1 MVAKTVKRKIH
12 FYAIKF
18 PKYDDKGG
26 LAYVPPESVL
36 RRVRAVFGTPNMYMS
51 VGQDALFARVD
62 SLNRNEILGA
72 VVTSRRSNW
81 PWLEHGGNMGPLNIP
96 VGDGLGEVTHFA
108 IFEEKILGLEY
119 NFYGPRANRLC
130 DYVKHAARPLIDEVD
145 LILLINKD
153 AAKTL
158 TRFGEIKEFDLRVRA
173 DAAAVWEDAS
183 PELASAFRTFEEVTD
198 ADDYEIV
205 FRKKGR
211 NKWLPKFAFRKIL
224 PDFLS
229 RVDVRDKTD
238 IFRVKARDLNTNKS
252 APFDLLAD
260 KMILAKKVVKPDTRY
275 NAVDQEGMYN
285 AIREAYGELRDHLHL
300 IIKKDGI

>member
-1 MVAKTVKRKIH
+1 MVAKTVERKIH

-26 LAYVPPESVL
+26 VGYVTPYV
-36 RRVRAVFGTPNMYMS
+36 VFGRVGALFGKPNMYLL
-51 VGQDALFARVD
+51 VGQDAVFARVD
-62 SLNRNEILGA
+62 SVRRNEILGA
-72 VVTSRRSNW
+72 VITSRRSNW
-81 PWLEHGGNMGPLNIP
+81 PWLEQGGNISPLIIP
-96 VGDGLGEVTHFA
+96 TGSGLGEVTHFA
-108 IFEEKILGLEY
+108 IFEEKILGVEY

-158 TRFGEIKEFDLRVRA
+158 RRFGEIKEFDLRVRA

-183 PELASAFRTFEEVTD
+183 PDLASTFRTFGKLTD

-211 NKWLPKFAFRKIL
+211 NKWFSKLGFRKIL
-224 PDFLS
+224 PEFLS
-229 RVDVRDKTD
+229 RADVRDKTD
-238 IFRVKARDLNTNKS
+238 ICRVRARDINTNKTAS
-252 APFDLLAD
+252 YDLLAD
-260 KMILAKKVVKPDTRY
+260 RMILAKKVVKPDTRY

-285 AIREAYGELRDHLHL
+285 AIREAYAELREHLYL
-300 IIKKDGI
+300 IIKEDEI